1 MSTDKNDVTNLARR
15 LSKISKQNYDVDLTN
30 FL

>member
-1 MSTDKNDVTNLARR
+1 MSTSNNDVTNLARR
-15 LSKISKQNYDVDLTN
+15 LSKILKQNYDVNVTD